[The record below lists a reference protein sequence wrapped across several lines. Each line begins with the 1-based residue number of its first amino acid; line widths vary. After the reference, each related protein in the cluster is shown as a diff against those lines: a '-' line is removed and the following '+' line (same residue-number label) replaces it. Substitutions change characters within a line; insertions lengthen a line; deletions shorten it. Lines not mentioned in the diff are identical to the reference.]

1 MADSGNP
8 WEDGTKARPSNW
20 QFRFGVGGLLLAM
33 LVACVMAAAASY
45 SYQAIRG
52 RASMRFVLVLFT
64 VAGPMLLLVVVSLL
78 VGLIKWLNSRRG

>member
-1 MADSGNP
+1 MADSGNTP
-8 WEDGTKARPSNW
+8 DEPKTRPSNW
-20 QFRFGVGGLLLAM
+20 QFRFGIGGLMLVM

-64 VAGPMLLLVVVSLL
+64 VAGPMLLLVVVSVLL
-78 VGLIKWLNSRRG
+78 GLIKWLKRAD